1 METKEPETV
10 AENGV
15 IHSAGREF
23 NSPLSLTF
31 KNLKKG
37 VACMQNLVSRFVRD
51 PTDQE
56 IIDAIQ
62 PTTEKL
68 QRIILREGDAD
79 GDRLKPSYIARLI
92 AETII
97 SNRKSEESIERYK
110 EKRRVAEA
118 NTPITTLLIVA
129 H

>member
-1 METKEPETV
+1 
-10 AENGV
+10 
-15 IHSAGREF
+15 
-23 NSPLSLTF
+23 
-31 KNLKKG
+31 
-37 VACMQNLVSRFVRD
+37 MQNLVSRFVRD

-92 AETII
+92 AETIV

-118 NTPITTLLIVA
+118 NTPITTLPIVA